1 MKDVL
6 YFDYQATTPMDDS
19 VLEAMLPYFG
29 GRFGNPASPHLYGLQ
44 AEAAVEKARR
54 AIALGLG
61 VDATEI
67 VFTSGATEANNL
79 LIKGLAGSR
88 RGGHVVSVV
97 TEHKSVLA
105 PLRALQRQG
114 FSLTLLPVDARG
126 LVDPGRLQDA
136 LRDDTVLVSTMYGN
150 NETGSLHPIDAI
162 ASVAHAR
169 GIVLHCDA
177 TQAIGQL
184 PVQPRALGI
193 DLMTF
198 SGHKIYGP
206 KGIGVAYVNRQL
218 RDDRLLQP
226 LIEGGGQEGGLRGGT
241 PNVPAIVGL
250 QRAFELALSLL
261 PTEPL
266 RAARLRQAFLAEL
279 AGRVDFINN
288 TPLDQALPHCVNLSF
303 PGVNPQTLLQSLSG
317 LAVSD
322 GSACNSGAQQ
332 PSHVLTALGLPPALI
347 GASLRL
353 SFGRPTTH
361 DDAVLAARL
370 LALDVAACRQR

>member
-1 MKDVL
+1 MNDIL

-19 VLEAMLPYFG
+19 VLEAMLPWFKA
-29 GRFGNPASPHLYGLQ
+29 RFGNPSSPHLYGLQ

-54 AIALGLG
+54 GIAQALG
-61 VDATEI
+61 VDAAEI

-79 LIKGLAGSR
+79 LIKGYAGSR

-105 PLRALQRQG
+105 PLRSLQRQG
-114 FSLTLLPVDARG
+114 FSVTLLPVDARG
-126 LVDPGRLQDA
+126 ILDPRRLQDA

-177 TQAIGQL
+177 TQAIGQI

-206 KGIGVAYVNRQL
+206 KGIGVAYVSRPL
-218 RDDRLLQP
+218 REDRLLQP

-250 QRAFELALSLL
+250 QRAVELAQALL
-261 PTEPL
+261 ATEPQ
-266 RAARLRQAFLAEL
+266 RAAQLRQAFLEEL
-279 AGRVDFINN
+279 ARRVDFINN
-288 TPLDQALPHCVNLSF
+288 TPLEQSLPHCVNLSF

-332 PSHVLTALGLPPALI
+332 PSHVLTAMGLPPALI
-347 GASLRL
+347 GASLRF
-353 SFGRPTTH
+353 SFGRPTTR
-361 DDAVLAARL
+361 DDALLAARL
-370 LALDVAACRQR
+370 LALDIAACRQR

>member
-1 MKDVL
+1 MNDIL
-6 YFDYQATTPMDDS
+6 YLDYQATTPMDDS
-19 VLEAMLPYFG
+19 VLEAMLPWFKA
-29 GRFGNPASPHLYGLQ
+29 RFGNPSSPHLYGLQ

-54 AIALGLG
+54 GIAQALG
-61 VDATEI
+61 VDAAEI

-79 LIKGLAGSR
+79 LIKGYAGSR
-88 RGGHVVSVV
+88 HGGHVVSVV

-105 PLRALQRQG
+105 PLRSPQRQG
-114 FSLTLLPVDARG
+114 FSVTLLPVDARG
-126 LVDPGRLQDA
+126 VLDPQRLQDA

-169 GIVLHCDA
+169 GIALHCDA
-177 TQAIGQL
+177 TQAIGQI

-218 RDDRLLQP
+218 REDRLLQP
-226 LIEGGGQEGGLRGGT
+226 LIEGGGQEAGLRGGT

-250 QRAFELALSLL
+250 QRAVELAQALL
-261 PTEPL
+261 ATESQ
-266 RAARLRQAFLAEL
+266 RAAQLRQAFLEEL
-279 AGRVDFINN
+279 AQRVDFINN
-288 TPLDQALPHCVNLSF
+288 TPLEQSLPHCVNLSF

-332 PSHVLTALGLPPALI
+332 PSHVLTAMGLPPALI
-347 GASLRL
+347 GASLRF
-353 SFGRPTTH
+353 SFGRPTTR
-361 DDAVLAARL
+361 DDALLAARL
-370 LALDVAACRQR
+370 LALDIAACRQR